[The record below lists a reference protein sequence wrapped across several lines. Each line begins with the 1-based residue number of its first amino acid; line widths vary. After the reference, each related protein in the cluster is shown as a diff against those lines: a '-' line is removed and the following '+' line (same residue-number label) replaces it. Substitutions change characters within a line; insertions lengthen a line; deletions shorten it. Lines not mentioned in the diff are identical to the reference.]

1 MGGTA
6 NNTESATFWE
16 HLDEL
21 RSVIIRILIVAMVIA
36 VAAFCFKDILFAI
49 VLAPHSP
56 DFITYEWFEQITRW
70 CVSFFG
76 ADFGNVADASNAA
89 AVSASYA
96 SSAAT
101 APDTFSVKLINT
113 ELAQQFIIHM
123 KVAFAAGILLSSPYI
138 LYEVFRFISP
148 ALYQNERRYA
158 IHLVGG
164 AYVMFL
170 TGAAF
175 SYFVIFPFTFRFLG
189 TYQVADFVENTITLE
204 SYISTMMALTLALG
218 LVFEMPVMSWLLA
231 KMHLLQSSYMVS
243 YRKHVVVAILIAAAI
258 ITPTSDAF
266 TLMIVSFPMWLLYE
280 LSIIIVRRVNN

>member
-36 VAAFCFKDILFAI
+36 VAAFCFKDILFAV
-49 VLAPHSP
+49 VLAPQSP
-56 DFITYEWFEQITRW
+56 EFITYEWFEQITRW
-70 CVSFFG
+70 CVSLFG
-76 ADFGNVADASNAA
+76 ADAGSVGTASDA
-89 AVSASYA
+89 
-96 SSAAT
+96 
-101 APDTFSVKLINT
+101 FSVKLINT

>member
-1 MGGTA
+1 MGGTT

-21 RSVIIRILIVAMVIA
+21 RSVIIRILIVAMVIS
-36 VAAFCFKDILFAI
+36 VVAFCFKNLLFAV
-49 VLAPHSP
+49 VLAPQSS
-56 DFITYEWFEQITRW
+56 DFITYQWFEQITRL
-70 CVSFFG
+70 CASLFG
-76 ADFGNVADASNAA
+76 VEAGNVADASNAA
-89 AVSASYA
+89 ASA
-96 SSAAT
+96 SSASFA
-101 APDTFSVKLINT
+101 APVSDTFSVKLINT

-123 KVAFAAGILLSSPYI
+123 KVAFSAGIILSSPYI

-158 IHLVGG
+158 VHLVGG
-164 AYVMFL
+164 AYIMFL
-170 TGAAF
+170 VGAAF

-218 LVFEMPVMSWLLA
+218 LVFEMPVMSWLLG

-266 TLMIVSFPMWLLYE
+266 TLMIVSVPMWMLYE
-280 LSIIIVRRVNN
+280 LSIIIVRKVNK